1 MERRQNRTLSSERR
15 FPSSYHPGDAD
26 AVIHPRCAED
36 CALYTLGKARVS
48 STCGGTARCEAARVD
63 GFQLA
68 KQDTGQT
75 RCIHKSASAMHSQLL
90 LVVYHASAS
99 SARAWDCQPASRS
112 RLESCRPLVTGFLYT
127 RTSWLWNTST
137 CTNKKT
143 LNRRTITHMWGAV
156 YPPKYDDITD
166 FAALVPGHTWWA
178 GSLPTVTLTRSHGGL
193 HPCP

>member
-90 LVVYHASAS
+90 IVVYHTSAFKCTCLGLS
-99 SARAWDCQPASRS
+99 TSFQEQVGVLPSPGNRVPVHSD
-112 RLESCRPLVTGFLYT
+112 LLVVEYQYLHQQE
-127 RTSWLWNTST
+127 NVKST
-137 CTNKKT
+137 HNNAHVGCC
-143 LNRRTITHMWGAV
+143 
-156 YPPKYDDITD
+156 
-166 FAALVPGHTWWA
+166 
-178 GSLPTVTLTRSHGGL
+178 LPSKI
-193 HPCP
+193 